1 MNYTD
6 NYTLKLPSSEGEF
19 SDVADINDLNEN
31 FIAIDSELAKKTDK
45 TYSDN
50 LILLQEAE
58 PTDPTK
64 ITLWFEIE
72 GEEGYSMGGI
82 TIGNAETS
90 DIPPTTGYWFDPLD

>member
-45 TYSDN
+45 
-50 LILLQEAE
+50 E
-58 PTDPTK
+58 
-64 ITLWFEIE
+64 EIE
-72 GEEGYSMGGI
+72 SNLNDAVVELSMLIAMGGM
-82 TIGNAETS
+82 
-90 DIPPTTGYWFDPLD
+90 